1 MSKLSLKNSKL
12 SSSFSRYGGILIVL
26 ALFFSVYAIF
36 TDTFLTVS
44 NIVLILRQ
52 AATSLLMAFGL
63 TIVFAAGS
71 FDQSLGSVYG
81 LTGMLAGLWA
91 IAGMSIPMILL
102 LTSLVAVAFGLLNG
116 LLITNTAVPAFIVT
130 LGTQFIA
137 KGISYLSAQG
147 RNYAVVRDDFNYIGT
162 GIIAELPIQIYYA
175 LFLFIVLSILLNQ
188 TKTGRHIQ
196 ATGSNATA
204 AQFAGIQ
211 TVRIKIFVHV
221 LCSLMAGFAGVTN
234 TARLF
239 NASPANELNS
249 IDPICAVVIGGTS
262 MAGGNG
268 TLIGTVFGALVMTV
282 MANGLN
288 HMGISP
294 YWQQVIKGVLIIA
307 AVALDGF
314 KREKEQK
321 QITRA
326 IIKGEEEEA

>member
-1 MSKLSLKNSKL
+1 MNKLKNSNSKL
-12 SSSFSRYGGILIVL
+12 ASAMGRYGGILIVL
-26 ALFFSVYAIF
+26 ALFFLAYALF
-36 TDTFLTVS
+36 TETFLTV
-44 NIVLILRQ
+44 NNMILILRQ

-71 FDQSLGSVYG
+71 FDQSLGSVFG

-91 IAGMSIPMILL
+91 IAGMPVPLILV

-116 LLITNTAVPAFIVT
+116 LLITKTAVPAFIVT

-137 KGISYLSAQG
+137 KGISYLAAGG
-147 RNYAVVRDDFNYIGT
+147 RNYAVVIDKFNYVGT

-175 LFLFIVLSILLNQ
+175 VFLFIILSLLLNQ
-188 TKTGRHIQ
+188 SKLGRHIQ
-196 ATGSNATA
+196 ATGSNKVA

-211 TVRIKIFVHV
+211 TTRIIIFVHV

-239 NASPANELNS
+239 NASPANESNS

-294 YWQQVIKGVLIIA
+294 YWQQIIKGVLIIA

-314 KREKEQK
+314 KRTREQQ
-321 QITRA
+321 QITRE
-326 IIKGEEEEA
+326 IIKGEKEEG